1 MGLEV
6 GRGSERDDGWV
17 DAMAMSVAEAGG
29 GAQADLWSGGR
40 WSKGEYLES
49 TGGED
54 CEGRT

>member
-1 MGLEV
+1 MDRRELMVGLT
-6 GRGSERDDGWV
+6 
-17 DAMAMSVAEAGG
+17 AMAMSVAEAGG

-49 TGGED
+49 SGGED